1 MQKVKRVI
9 IFFFTALL
17 FGCGSGNNYAKAE
30 YPLDAAREFIDAC
43 LKGDFTKASFYM
55 TDDARNRELLQ
66 KQEKSYAGKSK
77 EEKLEYNNASIII
90 FEDAAIDEATHII
103 NYQNSYDKTGRKVKV
118 ILRNN
123 TWRVDFK
130 YTFDGN
136 L

>member
-1 MQKVKRVI
+1 MQKIKCFII
-9 IFFFTALL
+9 IFLTAVLC
-17 FGCGSGNNYAKAE
+17 GCSSGNNYARAE
-30 YPLDAAREFIDAC
+30 DPLDAAREFIDAC

-66 KQEKSYAGKSK
+66 KQEKSYVGKSK
-77 EEKLEYNNASIII
+77 DEKQEYYNASIII
-90 FEDAAIDEATHII
+90 FEDAAINDATHII

-118 ILRNN
+118 ILHNG
-123 TWRVDFK
+123 TWQIDFK